1 MGTNVGH
8 LFSNIVDQ
16 EQGNTIVKDQGPTS
30 SEALSPL
37 GYNDL
42 QKVMK
47 DVPSS
52 CIIIRVHRDSECNPS
67 AHSHM
72 YFIMYT

>member
-1 MGTNVGH
+1 MLWIKNKTTQ
-8 LFSNIVDQ
+8 LLKIKYFRPP
-16 EQGNTIVKDQGPTS
+16 K
-30 SEALSPL
+30 L

-42 QKVMK
+42 QINIIEDM
-47 DVPSS
+47 PSLF
-52 CIIIRVHRDSECNPS
+52 IIIRVHRDSECNPS